1 MNNMLSRVIA
11 AGALLL
17 LAGCAHNHQVVAGDP
32 SWRPAVPQAVPPS
45 AATAGAIFQSG
56 RVQNLFVDQRGMQVG
71 DIVTIYLEER
81 TDASKQSSTSTAKDN
96 SLTIPGTAIIA
107 GKALPRLETGL
118 KSEQDFSGKG
128 SSSQSNRLSG
138 SITVTVAEVM
148 ANGNLRVVGE
158 KWVTLNQG
166 EEFIRLA
173 GVIRP
178 IDIAPDNSLP
188 SWKVADARITYSGKG
203 ALNDA
208 NAMGWLGRAFQSLLS
223 PF

>member
-1 MNNMLSRVIA
+1 MQYVTPPD
-11 AGALLL
+11 GVP
-17 LAGCAHNHQVVAGDP
+17 AHYRDDRLRTTAHLHLQIEHAR
-32 SWRPAVPQAVPPS
+32 RP
-45 AATAGAIFQSG
+45 
-56 RVQNLFVDQRGMQVG
+56 D
-71 DIVTIYLEER
+71 
-81 TDASKQSSTSTAKDN
+81 
-96 SLTIPGTAIIA
+96 GTAYN
-107 GKALPRLETGL
+107 GDDVVLVKDL
-118 KSEQDFSGKG
+118 KVKG
-128 SSSQSNRLSG
+128 SSLTLKQGTKVR
-138 SITVTVAEVM
+138 
-148 ANGNLRVVGE
+148 NLRVVGE